1 MLAFFPNYIIWVRSS
16 EKENKMNLN
25 TAINHIQTMSSDKFT
40 RSKNSIHFYVYNQG
54 FTHLQLAQKYKI
66 TIQDVQ
72 SLLAV
77 VGSPGKGVSSH
88 NNYAWSIQGDMEQ
101 TKKWITLYFKSLTK
115 TKIITGEFVNLYT
128 FLWDKQQIVKNKQ
141 FDAHNAERLQRISKE
156 KQLKK
161 KKHYQTKKVKQL
173 KAQTFETKLQE
184 ANMNTWVEANSKIKI
199 GRFTLFTILLGLGT
213 LLIAIQSSVGK
224 TDSLTII
231 FYISLLTIAFS
242 IYNQL
247 RPKKYSAIMNIS
259 LFLIGL
265 LIMPYSILFF
275 ILITLI
281 SFQKP
286 LLKLVRNINFRDN

>member
-1 MLAFFPNYIIWVRSS
+1 
-16 EKENKMNLN
+16 MNLN

-54 FTHLQLAQKYKI
+54 FTPLQLAQKYNI
-66 TIQDVQ
+66 RIQDVQ
-72 SLLAV
+72 SLLAI
-77 VGSPGKGVSSH
+77 VGSPRKGVSSH

-115 TKIITGEFVNLYT
+115 TKISTGEFVNLHK

-156 KQLKK
+156 QQLKK
-161 KKHYQTKKVKQL
+161 KKHYQTKKVKYL
-173 KAQTFETKLQE
+173 NAQTFEAKLQE
-184 ANMNTWVEANSKIKI
+184 ADAKNWLKVHSKIKI

-213 LLIAIQSSVGK
+213 LSIAIQSSIKK

-231 FYISLLTIAFS
+231 IYISLLTIAFS

-281 SFQKP
+281 TFQKS
-286 LLKLVRNINFRDN
+286 LLKLVRNINLKDN